1 MKRAGYIDE
10 KKTGTLNGLEI
21 ITIQKL
27 KIDSEIYVFVSNMYN
42 TYEIKQNLRLH
53 GVKDEQIIALTDYDV
68 MACENQYFEKRC
80 IGNIDFVK
88 TFVDCGCYDGND
100 TKRFLNLSKISDKEI
115 YAFEADLDNYNLI
128 MNNIGHIDGVNCK
141 YVEEKFTGTKI
152 NRPAFT
158 ELLETMVLY
167 STEKPKE
174 FKGKIGSISHPL
186 HCAKILNINKPPLV
200 ELYPL
205 YL

>member
-128 MNNIGHIDGVNCK
+128 MNNIGHIDGVNCIQQAVSNK
-141 YVEEKFTGTKI
+141 NGVGKLEGNGDNAHLISDGGGTVG
-152 NRPAFT
+152 N
-158 ELLETMVLY
+158 
-167 STEKPKE
+167 
-174 FKGKIGSISHPL
+174 IGYIFW
-186 HCAKILNINKPPLV
+186 
-200 ELYPL
+200 
-205 YL
+205 